1 MVWLLRFYFIFMGLI
16 YFAIGVW
23 AILSHISFLEAVGL
37 NIASDIGLSE
47 IGGIYGG
54 LNICIGI
61 MCFLGMFK
69 QNIGI
74 FAVQFL
80 TFLTG
85 SIAFG
90 RILFSFMP
98 SMPTFLNSFFIFEVC
113 AFLVGIFILANKNKS
128 EYITKV

>member
-1 MVWLLRFYFIFMGLI
+1 MGLI

-23 AILSHISFLEAVGL
+23 AIFSHISFLQAVGL

-54 LNICIGI
+54 LNICIGV
-61 MCFLGMFK
+61 MCFVGMFK

-74 FAVQFL
+74 FAVKFL

-98 SMPTFLNSFFIFEVC
+98 SMPSFLNSFFVDHH
-113 AFLVGIFILANKNKS
+113 K
-128 EYITKV
+128 